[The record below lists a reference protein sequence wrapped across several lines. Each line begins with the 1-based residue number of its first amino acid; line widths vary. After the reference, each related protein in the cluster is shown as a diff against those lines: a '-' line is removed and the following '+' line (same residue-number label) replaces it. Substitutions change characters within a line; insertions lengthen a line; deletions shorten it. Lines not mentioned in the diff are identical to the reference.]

1 MNMLFS
7 FRTLP
12 SLMREDNEWRS
23 PYYMLRGLALSVT
36 EAKKFGPVKFYVDD
50 FGAKLIEALHLDVEI
65 ISSLEEYNTK
75 YPIEMYT
82 ISKLWVYREQT
93 EPFMHLDFDAF
104 PFVIDPELFKQRV
117 FTMFPEH
124 TGPGSMYHIVDKVV
138 GSGCP
143 SIPASWVKL
152 IKETGSNNGIP
163 YASNAGVYGV
173 NDMAFNAQY
182 CDEAI
187 GFLEANVDYIRKQSI
202 VDIKWINVAIEQF
215 TINSLAWAQG
225 FEPTY
230 MFPVGRFQVWN
241 ESMPHLIA
249 AEKQSVDLCK
259 RVDELCTVDVSEA
272 LALWEAEQARVLG

>member
-1 MNMLFS
+1 
-7 FRTLP
+7 
-12 SLMREDNEWRS
+12 
-23 PYYMLRGLALSVT
+23 
-36 EAKKFGPVKFYVDD
+36 
-50 FGAKLIEALHLDVEI
+50 
-65 ISSLEEYNTK
+65 
-75 YPIEMYT
+75 
-82 ISKLWVYREQT
+82 
-93 EPFMHLDFDAF
+93 
-104 PFVIDPELFKQRV
+104 
-117 FTMFPEH
+117 
-124 TGPGSMYHIVDKVV
+124 
-138 GSGCP
+138 
-143 SIPASWVKL
+143 
-152 IKETGSNNGIP
+152 
-163 YASNAGVYGV
+163 
-173 NDMAFNAQY
+173 MAFNAQY

-249 AEKQSVDLCK
+249 VEKQSVDLCK